1 VNLVRVRVRLRLVQ
15 AEWHKLT
22 RNPAILIFGA
32 VATLSY
38 LFMTWSYYRWHSA
51 PAWDRI
57 TDYPYSWG
65 SMCIGLLMLLALPAV
80 FTQEYQLQTDAL
92 ILSSKYG
99 KDKLI
104 QSKIIAA
111 LLFVTIA
118 VTGGWIINIGV
129 NVAFAG
135 WEGWESP
142 IQTLPKHEL
151 APYALVNWQYM
162 LIQLATN
169 WLGCIVFGLFILYL
183 SVRSRTNL
191 TIFFIAGLVL
201 VMPFFIRN
209 SSELSVTW
217 LMKNLPMVDAMR
229 VINLLNRPRFVRIDE
244 WVLQLPFPMF
254 ITYLCLLA
262 VLLMLGIY
270 RAFRAREITA

>member
-1 VNLVRVRVRLRLVQ
+1 VV
-15 AEWHKLT
+15 
-22 RNPAILIFGA
+22 LI
-32 VATLSY
+32 Y
-38 LFMTWSYYRWHSA
+38 LFMTWSYYRWQSA

-65 SMCIGLLMLLALPAV
+65 SMGLGLLMLLALPSV

-92 ILSSKYG
+92 ILSSKHG

-104 QSKIIAA
+104 HSKIIAA
-111 LLFVTIA
+111 LLFITVA
-118 VTGGWIINIGV
+118 VLGGWVINIGV

-151 APYALVNWQYM
+151 APYSLVNWQYL

-169 WLGCIVFGLFILYL
+169 WLGCIVFGLFVLYL
-183 SVRSRTNL
+183 SAKCRTNL
-191 TIFFIAGLVL
+191 TVFFIAGVVL

-209 SSELSVTW
+209 SSELSVPW

-229 VINLLNRPRFVRIDE
+229 VINLLNRPRFVQIDE
-244 WVLQLPFPMF
+244 LVIQLPYPIFVIYF
-254 ITYLCLLA
+254 LLLA
-262 VLLMLGIY
+262 VLLMMGIY
-270 RAFRAREITA
+270 QAFRAREITA